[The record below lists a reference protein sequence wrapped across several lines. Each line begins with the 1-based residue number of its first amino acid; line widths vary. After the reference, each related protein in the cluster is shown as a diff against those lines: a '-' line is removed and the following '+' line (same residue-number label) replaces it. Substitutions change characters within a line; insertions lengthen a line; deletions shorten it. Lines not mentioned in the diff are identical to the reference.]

1 MKTAFGEMSDDLQPS
16 PEYAHDIR
24 VIDAE
29 PWDERTAIDELINLQ
44 DLAFR
49 ADRVGRLDQ
58 FGSLVLQMSQIEH
71 AIGNHSEAAAYA
83 SEAAGAFV
91 TGGHV
96 VEAVSAYATH
106 AKECCTLESPDLALA
121 SLEQV
126 ISFRTK
132 ASGHDGSP
140 VLDASII
147 PVLRLSDSF
156 MATYSSNWLVQHYTD
171 DFEYPAA
178 VLPPKS
184 PKPSRHASQ
193 SLLESFDQLLDIP
206 LAMDGRQMI
215 NFTLRFN
222 WLYKQIARR
231 RFGLPKPERK
241 QAETTA
247 EQISGVMY
255 TSAYRDHRMIKAFDA
270 GDTHGTTL
278 RQLAEHKAKNN
289 YIAL

>member
-1 MKTAFGEMSDDLQPS
+1 MKTAFGEMPDDVPTT

-29 PWDERTAIDELINLQ
+29 PWNERTAVDKLINLQ

-49 ADRVGRLDQ
+49 ADSVGRLDQ

-96 VEAVSAYATH
+96 VEAVSAHATH

-126 ISFRTK
+126 LSLRTK

-147 PVLRLSDSF
+147 PVLRLSASF
-156 MATYSSNWLVQHYTD
+156 MATYSSSWLVQHYTD
-171 DFEYPAA
+171 DSEYPAV
-178 VLPPKS
+178 VLPPKT

-206 LAMDGRQMI
+206 LAMDGKEMT
-215 NFTLRFN
+215 NFTFRFN

-231 RFGLPKPERK
+231 RFGLPKAERK

-247 EQISGVMY
+247 ELISGIMY
-255 TSAYRDHRMIKAFDA
+255 TSAYRDHRMIKAFDENA
-270 GDTHGTTL
+270 AHGMTL
-278 RQLAEHKAKNN
+278 RELSKLKADFN
-289 YIAL
+289 YNF